1 MRVTLDSSERSDHY
15 TNYDTVITSEL
26 ARRVG
31 TSPTLRMVF

>member
-1 MRVTLDSSERSDHY
+1 VWSAQKRSDHY
-15 TNYDTVITSEL
+15 TNYYLVITSEL